1 MSKKIDSLP
10 ARTIQAGN
18 CFFCDRELADIKV
31 VIGLG
36 NPGPQFDGTRHNI
49 GFDILDCLADQL
61 GFQFSERGRFLE
73 AVYASSQGRKVEF
86 YKPQTFMNN
95 SGQIIPMLSKDGV
108 KPEQILVV
116 HDELEKD
123 LGHLSLKF
131 GGSARGHNGLRS
143 IIGSAGYNF
152 WRMKFGVGRPEEK
165 SEVSNFVLSR
175 FRPTETDIMGRA
187 VDEAV
192 DFFCCTKTLETL

>member
-1 MSKKIDSLP
+1 MSKHHDSLP
-10 ARTIQAGN
+10 ARTLQAGN
-18 CFFCDRELADIKV
+18 CFFCDPQLSDIKV

-49 GFDILDCLADQL
+49 GFDIVDCVADQL
-61 GFQFSERGRFLE
+61 GFEFSERGRFFE
-73 AVYASSQGRKVEF
+73 AVYVSTQGRKVEF
-86 YKPQTFMNN
+86 YKPQTFMNK
-95 SGQIIPMLSKDGV
+95 SGEIYPMLSKDGI

-116 HDELEKD
+116 HDELEKE

-143 IIGSAGYNF
+143 MISSAGYQF
-152 WRMKFGVGRPEEK
+152 WRLKFGVGRPEDK
-165 SEVSNFVLSR
+165 SEVNSFVVSR
-175 FRPTETDIMGRA
+175 FKPTEIDVMGRA

-192 DFFCCTKTLETL
+192 DFFCCTSKLD